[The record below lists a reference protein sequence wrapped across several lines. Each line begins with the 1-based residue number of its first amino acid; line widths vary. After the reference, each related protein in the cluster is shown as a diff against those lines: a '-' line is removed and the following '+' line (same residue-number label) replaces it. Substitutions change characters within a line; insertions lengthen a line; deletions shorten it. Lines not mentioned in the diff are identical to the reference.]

1 MDRIDG
7 TMFDGPAGPGKHP
20 GSEDPIARNSKDVS
34 RPEDAIQPAQVSRR
48 SEPAITVAG
57 VGTPGAGG
65 TFGHNMQAAPSM
77 AGLLLSV
84 LRFKW
89 TLLAIF
95 VLVSAPILAAIWTQI
110 VPQYQARAEVRVRP
124 IIPRLVFK
132 TEDNGAIPF
141 YESFVNTQVSLI
153 RSLTVLQ
160 RVLDQEDVQKT
171 QWYKGPADSL
181 MQRLRGSGTPP
192 MERLRDALSVRPR
205 MRTEI
210 IDVSFTD
217 ASARDAKVIVD
228 AVLRQYLKYV
238 GESSNAT
245 EDVLYN
251 KLVDQYKS
259 LETEIQGREKVC
271 AELHRSLGTDM
282 PQQLIAQK
290 RVRLDE
296 MEAQLRNLQGRTA
309 ILNWEK
315 EGLAKADGN
324 ETSAASARSEG
335 KPPRYHVDAEWRK
348 LEIEVRTAQH
358 QIDNSRLAPS
368 HPDRVRLEKN
378 LEFAR
383 SLLKQRETQLDDLWA
398 DRVAEAAVAG
408 DWAGDANNT
417 GPRQGV
423 LTLEHQLARVKQEET
438 LLRAEWT
445 KQQAEFQSQFDTA
458 QLLEKENQTLQVKR
472 ELFDEI
478 RRRLEQK
485 NIERNV
491 PGSIE
496 VLTWAFSPSK
506 PSEDRRVVFSIMA
519 LFAGFG
525 MGGAIAFLR
534 ASRNQ
539 AIYTPRD
546 MPQPLRAP
554 FLGNIPYVR
563 RSKLLGE
570 AWCDELGSD
579 QYMTESIRLTRTTL
593 LSHLSGR
600 RGITVLISS
609 AMPGTGK
616 SSVTLLL
623 GRSIAQTGKKVLI
636 VDADFYKRTLST
648 WFEVDGRAGF
658 IDALGTKTVESQ
670 HLFATKTS
678 GLHVMPA
685 GRQSDA
691 PVVVEEIANGAFK
704 ACMGQLLNQYKYD
717 IILLDS
723 PPMLPVADAVILASQ
738 VDGTVMVE
746 RENVSQRRNVA
757 NALVRLNST
766 GGRLLGTVFVGST
779 NSDGHGY
786 GYGYGGYG
794 GYGYRGTA
802 SSGTANGSKKSV

>member
-1 MDRIDG
+1 VDHSDG
-7 TMFDGPAGPGKHP
+7 TMFNGPAGPGKSP
-20 GSEDPIARNSKDVS
+20 GSEDPIARNPQDVS
-34 RPEDAIQPAQVSRR
+34 RPEDAVQPAQVSRR
-48 SEPAITVAG
+48 SEHAITAAG
-57 VGTPGAGG
+57 TGIPGTGG
-65 TFGHNMQAAPSM
+65 GLGHSVQPAPSM
-77 AGLLLSV
+77 TELLLSV

-89 TLLAIF
+89 TLLIVF
-95 VLVSAPILAAIWTQI
+95 ILVSGPIIAAIWTQT

-160 RVLDQEDVQKT
+160 RVLDREEVQKT
-171 QWYKGPADSL
+171 QWYKGPTASFL
-181 MQRLRGSGTPP
+181 QRLKGDTTPP

-205 MRTEI
+205 VRTEI

-217 ASARDAKVIVD
+217 ASAKDAKVIVD
-228 AVLRQYLKYV
+228 AVLQQYLKYV
-238 GESSNAT
+238 GESANAT

-259 LETEIQGREKVC
+259 LDTEIQGREKVC
-271 AELHRSLGTDM
+271 ADLQRSLGTDM

-296 MEAQLRNLQGRTA
+296 MEGQLRNLEGRIA
-309 ILNWEK
+309 ILTWEK
-315 EGLAKADGN
+315 GGLAKADGN
-324 ETSAASARSEG
+324 ETSASSTPSAE

-348 LEIEVRTAQH
+348 LEIEVKTAQH

-398 DRVAEAAVAG
+398 DRMAEIAGAGVA
-408 DWAGDANNT
+408 AGDANNA
-417 GPRQGV
+417 GQRQGV
-423 LTLEHQLARVKQEET
+423 LSLEHQLARARQEES

-445 KQQAEFQSQFDTA
+445 KLQAEFQSQFDTA
-458 QLLEKENQTLQVKR
+458 QLLEKENQTVRAKR

-506 PSEDRRVVFSIMA
+506 PTEDRRVVFSVMA
-519 LFAGFG
+519 LFAGLG
-525 MGGAIAFLR
+525 MGGAVAFLR
-534 ASRNQ
+534 AKRNQ
-539 AIYTPRD
+539 AIYTFRD
-546 MPQPLRAP
+546 MPQPLQAP
-554 FLGNIPYVR
+554 FLGHIPYAR
-563 RSKLLGE
+563 TSKLLGE
-570 AWCDELGSD
+570 AWCDETGAD

-593 LSHLSGR
+593 LSCLNGR

-623 GRSIAQTGKKVLI
+623 GRSIAQTGKKVLLI
-636 VDADFYKRTLST
+636 DADFYKRTLST
-648 WFEVDGRAGF
+648 WLQVNGRVGF
-658 IDALGTKTVESQ
+658 IDALSTKTVESQ
-670 HLFATKTS
+670 HLFTTKTS

-685 GRQSDA
+685 GKQGDA

-704 ACMGQLLNQYKYD
+704 ACMGQLLNRYKYD

-723 PPMLPVADAVILASQ
+723 PPMLPVADAVILANQ
-738 VDGTVMVE
+738 VDGTVLVE
-746 RENVSQRRNVA
+746 REHVSQRGNVA
-757 NALVRLNST
+757 NALIRLNST
-766 GGRLLGTVFVGST
+766 GGRLLGTVFVGSD
-779 NSDGHGY
+779 SHASQGY

-794 GYGYRGTA
+794 GYGYRKPTDPGPKTPP
-802 SSGTANGSKKSV
+802 KKSV